1 MELFPYICAVMKTA
15 VLNNLVTRSGK
26 TRDEIAQKMGITRM
40 QLYRLLT
47 NPRRMRIDQ
56 LLQLSQLLGKSPR
69 YIISLIRCL

>member
-1 MELFPYICAVMKTA
+1 MELFPYICTVMKTTI
-15 VLNNLVTRSGK
+15 LNSLVSRSGK

-47 NPRRMRIDQ
+47 NPKRMRVDQ

-69 YIISLIRCL
+69 YIISLVRCL

>member
-15 VLNNLVTRSGK
+15 VLNNLVSRSGK